1 MKNDLNYSEN
11 SKYKLSTV
19 YCGERRKR
27 GLFSYLVMSKKICE
41 KNESH
46 SEKADSFFLY
56 VTPEFGVMK
65 LQPLPN
71 ACPLKIQGVSY

>member
-1 MKNDLNYSEN
+1 MKNDLICSEN
-11 SKYKLSTV
+11 SKRKLSTV

-46 SEKADSFFLY
+46 SEKTDSFFLY
-56 VTPEFGVMK
+56 AIHSSDVD
-65 LQPLPN
+65 
-71 ACPLKIQGVSY
+71 

>member
-1 MKNDLNYSEN
+1 MKKDLNYSEN
-11 SKYKLSTV
+11 SKNKLSTV

-56 VTPEFGVMK
+56 ATTEFGVMK

-71 ACPLKIQGVSY
+71 ACQLKL

>member
-1 MKNDLNYSEN
+1 MCNVVKEGKGVYSVI
-11 SKYKLSTV
+11 LL
-19 YCGERRKR
+19 CR
-27 GLFSYLVMSKKICE
+27 KKICE